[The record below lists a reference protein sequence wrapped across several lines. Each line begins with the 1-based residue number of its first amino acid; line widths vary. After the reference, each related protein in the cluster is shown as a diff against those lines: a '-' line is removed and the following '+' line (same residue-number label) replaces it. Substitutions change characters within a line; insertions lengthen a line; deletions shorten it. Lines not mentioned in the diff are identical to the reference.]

1 MKSPFLKRHIL
12 LTVLVLFSFNT
23 VFAQTDIDAIMMS
36 KNQFCT
42 GLMYGKGSWNKY
54 WEGAFLRENL
64 NLGTVS
70 SSNLSIMGNYGV
82 KDNLN
87 ILFNAPYI
95 SNKASAGVLRSVD
108 GLQDFSTWIKW
119 MPIEK
124 DLRTGTISAYF
135 MAGASIPMSDYIVD
149 YLPLTIGLKS
159 NTLSGRFMLDYQV
172 GNFFITGSETYTIRG
187 HSTIERNSY
196 FTTQQI
202 ISNQVALPAVNN
214 INLRMGYRSYWL
226 IAEAVLNDS
235 KTLGGF
241 DITKNNMPFPS
252 NRMNATTVGVNF
264 KYEIEKV
271 AGLSLVGG
279 GNQVIKGRN
288 VGQSTNYYGGLFYIL
303 NFSKKEKNK
312 KNQTN
317 QSGQ

>member
-1 MKSPFLKRHIL
+1 MLA
-12 LTVLVLFSFNT
+12 VAVLFIRIT
-23 VFAQTDIDAIMMS
+23 AMAQTDLDAIMMS

-42 GLMYGKGSWNKY
+42 GLMYGSGSWNKY
-54 WEGAFLRENL
+54 WEGTNYRENL

-70 SSNLSIMGNYGV
+70 SNNVTVMGNYGL

-87 ILFNAPYI
+87 ILFSAPYI
-95 SNKASAGVLRSVD
+95 ANKASAGVLHPIS
-108 GLQDFSTWIKW
+108 GLQDFSTWVKW

-124 DLRTGTISAYF
+124 DLKAGTISAYF
-135 MAGASIPMSDYIVD
+135 MVGASVPMTDYIVD

-159 NTLSGRFMLDYQV
+159 NTLSGRFMLDYQI
-172 GNFFITGSETYTIRG
+172 GSLFITGSETYTIRG
-187 HSTIERNSY
+187 NSTLERNSY
-196 FTTQQI
+196 FTTHQI
-202 ISNQVALPAVNN
+202 ISNQVAMPAVNN
-214 INLRMGYRSYWL
+214 LNLRLGYRSYWL

-252 NRMNATTVGVNF
+252 NRMNATTAGVNF
-264 KYEIEKV
+264 KYEIQKV

-279 GNQVIKGRN
+279 ANHVIKGRN

-303 NFSKKEKNK
+303 NFSKKLKNK
-312 KNQTN
+312 PSQDQTN
-317 QSGQ
+317 SKN